1 MPKESLQAFVFPGQ
15 GVQKTGMGAELLFH
29 ENPDVARS
37 ASRTYEE
44 ADDTL
49 RMRIK
54 KASLTG
60 AEQKLAQP
68 GLTEPVILTAS
79 IAALRILRE
88 RGMQAD
94 VVAGHSLGEYSALV
108 AAEAISF
115 EQALRLVR
123 ARGLMMEGAGK
134 INPGGM
140 SAVFGLSLSEV
151 ERICEKSGAEIANI
165 NTQNQIVISGRNDS
179 VTFANTLAAERK
191 GKSIKLKVTVA
202 SHSSLMK
209 PVTEEMERVMAD
221 EPISDLS
228 IPLVMNLTA
237 DYAAN
242 SSQVSR
248 ELIDQP
254 TGRVLWLDTIRRLSS
269 DGVGH
274 FIDVGP
280 GDILKKMINKIDPS
294 LQALTAR
301 EIIK

>member
-15 GVQKTGMGAELLFH
+15 GVQRAGMGADLLFH
-29 ENPDVARS
+29 ENPDVAKS
-37 ASRTYEE
+37 ALITYEE

-60 AEQKLAQP
+60 TEQKLAHP
-68 GLTEPVILTAS
+68 SLTEPAILTAS

-88 RGMQAD
+88 EGIMPD

-108 AAEAISF
+108 AAEALSF

-123 ARGLMMEGAGK
+123 ARGLMMEAAGK

-140 SAVFGLSLSEV
+140 SAILGLSLSEV
-151 ERICEKSGAEIANI
+151 ERICEEAGAEVANI

-179 VTFANTLAAERK
+179 VTLANTLTAERG

-209 PVTEEMERVMAD
+209 PVTKEMEHTMAD

-228 IPLVMNLTA
+228 IPLVINLSA

-242 SSQVSR
+242 SDQVRR

-269 DGVGH
+269 DGVRH

-280 GDILKKMINKIDPS
+280 GDILKKMIIKIDPS
-294 LQALTAR
+294 LQVL
-301 EIIK
+301 ISKDLIK